1 MNKPSKSKAESVYGR
16 MASEFKVGEIFDG
29 SLLHWCE
36 RKTVKPI
43 WEVKGEILEIKP
55 TGLCVDDGKG
65 DELFV
70 AFSTIAKHRAQ
81 AERDY
86 RFDMDMILST
96 P

>member
-1 MNKPSKSKAESVYGR
+1 MNKTYER

-29 SLLHWCE
+29 NSEHCSE
-36 RKTVKPI
+36 RETVQSI
-43 WEVKGEILEIKP
+43 WKVKGEILEIKP

-65 DELFV
+65 DEIFV

-81 AERDY
+81 AQRDY
-86 RFDMDMILST
+86 RADMDMIFST